1 MKPQVTRRESM
12 FAIVSVKNIV
22 EKMQDVVM
30 EHVANHNLMFAKEKM
45 PDISV
50 GLHCNY
56 PYECSFKGHC
66 WEDK

>member
-1 MKPQVTRRESM
+1 
-12 FAIVSVKNIV
+12 
-22 EKMQDVVM
+22 MQDVVM